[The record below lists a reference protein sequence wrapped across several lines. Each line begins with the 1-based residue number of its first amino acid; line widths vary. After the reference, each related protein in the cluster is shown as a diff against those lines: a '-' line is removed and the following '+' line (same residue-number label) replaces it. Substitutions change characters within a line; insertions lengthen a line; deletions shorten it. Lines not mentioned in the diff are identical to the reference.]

1 MNLTPLQ
8 LKAYENGATCFFFPL
23 RKNIAESF
31 QYCGLVAKDDITYRA
46 CFWSDDLENSLLI
59 DTPFQIG
66 DEFISLN
73 DEAVSFKKCI
83 NARCSKVKNIK
94 LGELDK
100 AGGID
105 IREQLKESNNGKKV
119 KDSDYVFKFEFLR

>member
-8 LKAYENGATCFFFPL
+8 LKAYENGATYFFFPL
-23 RKNIAESF
+23 KDDIPEGF
-31 QYCGLVAKDDITYRA
+31 QYCGLVAKDDIVYRA
-46 CFWSDDLENSLLI
+46 SFWSDDFEDSLLI
-59 DTPFQIG
+59 DIPFQIG
-66 DEFISLN
+66 DESISLN
-73 DEAVSFKKCI
+73 DGAIIFSKCVNI
-83 NARCSKVKNIK
+83 RCSKVKNIK

-100 AGGID
+100 SGGID